1 MLRQRRPHVAD
12 IIAKTLTPT
21 SATCILVEGIIHSM
35 QPVKLGARPW
45 CYATA
50 GLFGLMVAGACACA
64 QTVETPQETNDRI
77 KALSALARYIPHD
90 YIIGSGDTIGI
101 DVYDVKELSRDVRVS
116 QTGTI
121 GLPLIPVRL
130 QVKGLTETQ
139 AEQKIAEVLEA
150 NGLVSHPEVSVS
162 VKDRKSKP
170 ITVVGA
176 VPHPMVY
183 QAERPVTLLEVLAE
197 AGGVSADAGDTAI
210 VTRPISAPAD
220 TSLAP
225 ANSNEDVIPPSG
237 QDVIP
242 PPTSPSTNN
251 DAPVSGGSAVGP
263 RQAVTGTSPVIPAPN
278 ANFPSAEVAAK
289 DVPMPTMPPA
299 LSNTLTVNLNQL
311 MESGDPVNNIILQAG
326 DIVTVPHAG
335 IVYVIGA
342 VGRPGGYVL
351 ANDRAQMTTL
361 KMLALTGGLNLTAKS
376 DRAVIIRRDR
386 QGQQHEQVVD
396 LKKIVE
402 RKAEDVRLE
411 ASDILYVPDS
421 RAKKVLYKAGE
432 AAIGIGT
439 GVALYRV
446 AYR

>member
-1 MLRQRRPHVAD
+1 
-12 IIAKTLTPT
+12 
-21 SATCILVEGIIHSM
+21 M
-35 QPVKLGARPW
+35 QPVGLGARSW

-50 GLFGLMVAGACACA
+50 GLLVLVVGGAARTCA
-64 QTVETPQETNDRI
+64 QTVVGTPEETNERI
-77 KALSALARYIPHD
+77 KALSATARYIPHD
-90 YIIGSGDTIGI
+90 YVIGSGDTISI
-101 DVYDVKELSRDVRVS
+101 DVFDVKELSRDVRVS

-130 QVKGLTETQ
+130 QIKGLTETQ
-139 AEQKIAEVLEA
+139 AEQKIAEVLQA
-150 NGLVSHPEVSVS
+150 NGLVNHPEVSVS

-183 QAERPVTLLEVLAE
+183 QAERPITLLEVLAE

-210 VTRPISAPAD
+210 VTRPTSEPAD
-220 TSLAP
+220 TAQAP
-225 ANSNEDVIPPSG
+225 AISNEDVIPPSA

-242 PPTSPSTNN
+242 SSTSSAHNN
-251 DAPVSGGSAVGP
+251 VPASGGAPVGP
-263 RQAVTGTSPVIPAPN
+263 SQAVTSVAPVTPAPN
-278 ANFPSAEVAAK
+278 TNFPSAEVAAK
-289 DVPMPTMPPA
+289 DAPVPTMPPA
-299 LSNTLTVNLNQL
+299 LSDTITVNLNEL

-335 IVYVIGA
+335 IVYVLGA
-342 VGRPGGYVL
+342 VGKPGGFVL

-361 KMLALTGGLNLTAKS
+361 KMLALAGGLNLTAKS

-386 QGQQHEQVVD
+386 QGQQHEQTVD
-396 LKKIVE
+396 LKKVVE

-432 AAIGIGT
+432 AAIGVGT
-439 GVALYRV
+439 GIALYRV